1 MMPEKTS
8 FFATIADLLT
18 YAWVFGLAML
28 GGAASFVRR
37 VRSGQS
43 KYSNIIELIGELV
56 VSAFAGLVTFFLCRS
71 AGFDEMLTAAFI
83 AISGH
88 MGTRIIFK
96 FEGYLVKKFGLDN
109 ECNLKNEEG
118 SKNGD

>member
-1 MMPEKTS
+1 MQEKIHFLS
-8 FFATIADLLT
+8 IADFLT

-37 VRSGQS
+37 VRNGEA
-43 KYSNIIELIGELV
+43 KYYNIIGLIGELV

-88 MGTRIIFK
+88 MGTRLIFM
-96 FEGYLVKKFGLDN
+96 FEAYLLKKFGLDN
-109 ECNLKNEEG
+109 QCELPVNED
-118 SKNGD
+118 SKHGD

>member
-1 MMPEKTS
+1 MREKLPSFTS
-8 FFATIADLLT
+8 IADLLT

-37 VRSGQS
+37 VRSGQA

-56 VSAFAGLVTFFLCRS
+56 VSAFAGLVTFFLCQS

-88 MGTRIIFK
+88 MGTRIIFM
-96 FEGYLVKKFGLDN
+96 FEFYLVKRFGLDN
-109 ECNLKNEEG
+109 ECELPKED
-118 SKNGD
+118 SRK

>member
-1 MMPEKTS
+1 MQEKTS
-8 FFATIADLLT
+8 FFITIADLLT

-37 VRSGQS
+37 VRNGEA
-43 KYSNIIELIGELV
+43 KYYNIIALIGELV

-88 MGTRIIFK
+88 MGTRLIFM
-96 FEGYLVKKFGLDN
+96 FEAYLVKRFGLDN
-109 ECNLKNEEG
+109 QCEMPIKED
-118 SKNGD
+118 SKHGD